1 MEELKTSPGG
11 EEATTNAPALAA
23 KALDLELNGPS
34 LKAEDPSKPVVIND
48 LSTMVRKKKRPAPS
62 DTEANGKR
70 KAEDEVPAAEAP
82 LGRSQFWKIRLLLSA
97 CGLHKQS
104 ECRLWL
110 RQLHRSN
117 VYRRLH

>member
-70 KAEDEVPAAEAP
+70 KAEDEAPAVEVKKARVEDEQP
-82 LGRSQFWKIRLLLSA
+82 SS
-97 CGLHKQS
+97 
-104 ECRLWL
+104 
-110 RQLHRSN
+110 
-117 VYRRLH
+117 